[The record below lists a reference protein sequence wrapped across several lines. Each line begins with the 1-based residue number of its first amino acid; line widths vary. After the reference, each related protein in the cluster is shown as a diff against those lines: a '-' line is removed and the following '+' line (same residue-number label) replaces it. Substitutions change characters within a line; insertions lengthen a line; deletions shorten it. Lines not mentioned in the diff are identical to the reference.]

1 MSDAMSED
9 ISARYPR
16 TVEVGPDSVE
26 LRMMTGADESAVL
39 DFASALPKH
48 DLLFLQ
54 RDISAAPVM
63 AAWVREIE
71 AGHTPSLLAILR
83 GKMGGDGKIVGCSAV
98 ISDPHSF
105 SSHVG
110 EVRVI
115 LAADAR
121 THGLGRLLVQESFL
135 LALSLGLE
143 KLTARMT
150 ADQEAAIKVFEDLGF
165 RAEALLKNHV
175 RDADDTL
182 HDLVVLSHD
191 VAAVQGKMALYGLD
205 EAF

>member
-1 MSDAMSED
+1 MSDVMSED

-83 GKMGGDGKIVGCSAV
+83 GKIVGCSAV

-175 RDADDTL
+175 KDADDTL

>member
-1 MSDAMSED
+1 MSNESGED
-9 ISARYPR
+9 ISTRYPR
-16 TVEVGPDSVE
+16 TVEVGPSTVE
-26 LRMMTGADESAVL
+26 LRLMTASDEAAVL
-39 DFASALPKH
+39 EFAGTLPRH

-71 AGHTPSLLAILR
+71 AGHTPSLLAVL
-83 GKMGGDGKIVGCSAV
+83 DGNIVGCSAV
-98 ISDPHSF
+98 VSDPHSF

-121 THGLGRLLVQESFL
+121 TYGLGRLLVQESFL
-135 LALSLGLE
+135 QALSLGLL

-150 ADQEAAIKVFEDLGF
+150 ADQEAAISVFEDLGF

-175 RDADDTL
+175 KSADESM
-182 HDLVVLSHD
+182 HDLVILSHD